1 MNNEKL
7 LTTIGVIAI
16 LGAIYFLRDYI
27 AYTLLLIALGIMAI

>member
-1 MNNEKL
+1 MKTL

-27 AYTLLLIALGIMAI
+27 AYILLLIALGIISL